1 MVDEALAKEL
11 LWILQSSGAGFAEVF
26 SQNALS
32 ATASA
37 EPSGEMA
44 FTNDSDEGVSLYVE
58 MGDRSFFSALG
69 PAPAGAL
76 RDEARR
82 LANGEPARP
91 EGPSSSVA
99 ASACMDNHSPSFG
112 EWDVKRA
119 LDEARNGALNSDPR
133 VIGVST
139 ICKEAVSNTLRL
151 DSSGGLNRRSEH
163 TWTAYV
169 QALARESDVTRWGAR
184 ILGETAKPSGGAVG
198 DLAAEAARA
207 ACLLLEACPAPAGEF
222 PVVLSPQAAGLF
234 LHETL
239 GRALEGDLVT
249 RHMSFLSNGRGR
261 QIASSA
267 LTVGEEPPPGTHYDD
282 EGTKLRKAT
291 LVENGVLISFLSGRK
306 TSALLGAPNCG
317 AAWRGSYRSLPSPLL
332 RHMRV
337 ATGKASLQEMLSKME
352 LGLYVTRLGGGTF
365 DAASGSFSFPA
376 AEGFVVR
383 EGTLGEPVKP
393 AEISGNAAETL
404 RRISVVGSKCE
415 RHPGMARKRNEAI
428 MIWDFSPAV
437 AFESM
442 LVKPTNSPMEISA
455 AFR

>member
-11 LWILQSSGAGFAEVF
+11 LWILQSSGADFAEVF

-32 ATASA
+32 ATASV

-44 FTNDSDEGVSLYVE
+44 FTSDSDEGVSLYVE
-58 MGDRSFFSALG
+58 KGDRSFFSALG
-69 PAPAGAL
+69 PVPAGAL

-82 LANGEPARP
+82 LANGERVTQR
-91 EGPSSSVA
+91 PSSSAA
-99 ASACMDNHSPSFG
+99 ASACMDKNSHSFG

-119 LDEARNGALNSDPR
+119 LDEASNGALNSDPR

-139 ICKEAVSNTLRL
+139 ICKEAVSDTLRL

-163 TWTAYV
+163 TWTVYV
-169 QALARESDVTRWGAR
+169 QALAREGDLTRWGAR
-184 ILGETAKPSGGAVG
+184 ISGETAEPSNGAVV

-207 ACLLLEACPAPAGEF
+207 ACLSLEACPVPAGEF

-239 GRALEGDLVT
+239 GRALEGDLVA
-249 RHMSFLSNGRGR
+249 RQMSFLSSGLRR
-261 QIASSA
+261 EIASSA

-282 EGTKLRKAT
+282 EGTRLRKAT

-337 ATGKASLQEMLSKME
+337 AAGKASLQEMLSKME

-376 AEGFVVR
+376 TEGFIVR
-383 EGTLGEPVKP
+383 EGALGEPMKP

-404 RRISVVGSKCE
+404 RRISIVGSKCE
-415 RHPGMARKRNEAI
+415 RHPGVARKRDEAV

-442 LVKPTNSPMEISA
+442 SLRPAGFP
-455 AFR
+455 